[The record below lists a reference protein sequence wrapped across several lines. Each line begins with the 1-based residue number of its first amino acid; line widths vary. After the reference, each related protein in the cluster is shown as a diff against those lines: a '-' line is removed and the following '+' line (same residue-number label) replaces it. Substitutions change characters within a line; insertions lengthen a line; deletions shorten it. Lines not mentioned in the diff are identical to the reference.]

1 MLQMVPVKV
10 GETVAIG
17 LLVDLPKTRILAVS
31 TAKGYIMCGL
41 IDLTRLDTLRPERR
55 ILAARVTHVR
65 TLDDLLKGKVDQV
78 SQEARQLGIVEGMTG
93 LQALE
98 KMV

>member
-1 MLQMVPVKV
+1 MVEMVPVKV

-17 LLVDLPKTRILAVS
+17 FTVELPKTRILAVS

-41 IDLTRLDTLRPERR
+41 IDLARLDTLRPERR

-65 TLDDLLKGKVDQV
+65 TIEDLLAGAVDEV
-78 SQEARQLGIVEGMTG
+78 SQEARRLGIVEGMTG

>member
-1 MLQMVPVKV
+1 MVEMVPVTV
-10 GETVAIG
+10 GDTVAIG
-17 LLVDLPKTRILAVS
+17 ITVELPKTRILAVS

-41 IDLTRLDTLRPERR
+41 IDLARLDRLRPERR

-65 TLDDLLKGKVDQV
+65 TIPELLAGTVDEV
-78 SQEARQLGIVEGMTG
+78 SQDARRLGIVEGMTG

>member
-1 MLQMVPVKV
+1 MMQMTPVKV
-10 GETVAIG
+10 GDTTAVGIFVE
-17 LLVDLPKTRILAVS
+17 LPKTRILAVA
-31 TAKGYIMCGL
+31 TEKGYIMCGL
-41 IDLTRLDTLRPERR
+41 IDLARLDTLRPERR

-65 TLDDLLKGKVDQV
+65 TIEDLLAGSVDQV
-78 SQEARQLGIVEGMTG
+78 TQEARRLGITEGMTG